1 MLSICS
7 SHRSFKIPE
16 NSLLIAGVKAIA
28 LKLLGECESSTA
40 ALLPISLK
48 TAAFQFEG
56 MALSVIMVLKRSRS
70 AGTRE
75 GHFLNTW

>member
-1 MLSICS
+1 MLQPPVFQDT
-7 SHRSFKIPE
+7 RK
-16 NSLLIAGVKAIA
+16 NSLLITGVNAIV
-28 LKLLGECESSTA
+28 LKLVGECESSTA
-40 ALLPISLK
+40 ALLPISQK

-56 MALSVIMVLKRSRS
+56 MALSLMMVLKRSRS